1 MTLAGRE
8 TIVTRTLWAA
18 VQVAVLLSLPVAA
31 GAADDDKLVATL
43 KSVVEDNLRAYDAE
57 DADGAMRSVHTRS
70 PQYDTTKAALAEQFQ
85 DFDLSAKITGFNYVG
100 HDDEFAVARVKIQV
114 EGPSGSVFVNN
125 TSDNLIL
132 FHQEG
137 GIWKLW
143 TDDIL
148 GVDFEQRIGTVVP
161 PK

>member
-1 MTLAGRE
+1 M
-8 TIVTRTLWAA
+8 TRTVWVA
-18 VQVAVLLSLPVAA
+18 VQVAALLGLAAAA
-31 GAADDDKLVATL
+31 GATDDKLAATL
-43 KSVVEDNLRAYDAE
+43 RGVVQDNLRAYDAE

-70 PQYDTTKAALAEQFQ
+70 PQYESTRAALPEQFQ
-85 DFDLSAKITGFNYVG
+85 DLDVTAKLTDFKYMG

-125 TSDNLIL
+125 TTDDIVL

-143 TDDIL
+143 TNEVL
-148 GVDFEQRIGTVVP
+148 GVDFEQRIGVVVP

>member
-1 MTLAGRE
+1 M
-8 TIVTRTLWAA
+8 TRTVWVA
-18 VQVAVLLSLPVAA
+18 VQVAALLGRAAAA
-31 GAADDDKLVATL
+31 GATDDKLAATL
-43 KSVVEDNLRAYDAE
+43 RGVVQDNLRAYDAE

-70 PQYDTTKAALAEQFQ
+70 PQYEPTRAALPEQFQ
-85 DFDLSAKITGFNYVG
+85 DLDVTAKLTDFKYMG

-114 EGPSGSVFVNN
+114 EGPSGSMFVNN
-125 TSDNLIL
+125 TTDDIVL

-143 TDDIL
+143 TSEVL
-148 GVDFEQRIGTVVP
+148 GVDFEQRIGVAVP

>member
-1 MTLAGRE
+1 M
-8 TIVTRTLWAA
+8 A
-18 VQVAVLLSLPVAA
+18 VQVAALLGRAAAA
-31 GAADDDKLVATL
+31 GATDDKLAATL
-43 KSVVEDNLRAYDAE
+43 RGVVQDNLRAYDAE

-70 PQYDTTKAALAEQFQ
+70 PQYEPTRAALPEQFQ
-85 DFDLSAKITGFNYVG
+85 DLDVTAKLTDFKYMG

-125 TSDNLIL
+125 TTDDIVL

-143 TDDIL
+143 TNEVL
-148 GVDFEQRIGTVVP
+148 GVDFEQRIGVVVP

>member
-1 MTLAGRE
+1 M
-8 TIVTRTLWAA
+8 A
-18 VQVAVLLSLPVAA
+18 VQVAALLGLAAAA
-31 GAADDDKLVATL
+31 GATDDKLAATL
-43 KSVVEDNLRAYDAE
+43 RGVVQDNLRAYDAE

-70 PQYDTTKAALAEQFQ
+70 PQYEPTRAALPEQFQ
-85 DFDLSAKITGFNYVG
+85 DLDVTAKVTDFKYMG

-125 TSDNLIL
+125 TTDDIVL

-143 TDDIL
+143 TSEVL
-148 GVDFEQRIGTVVP
+148 GVDFEQRIGVVVP
-161 PK
+161 PE

>member
-1 MTLAGRE
+1 
-8 TIVTRTLWAA
+8 VA
-18 VQVAVLLSLPVAA
+18 VQVAALLGLAAAA
-31 GAADDDKLVATL
+31 GATDDKLAATL
-43 KSVVEDNLRAYDAE
+43 RGVVQDNLRAYDAE

-70 PQYDTTKAALAEQFQ
+70 PQYEPTRAALPEQFQ
-85 DFDLSAKITGFNYVG
+85 DLDVTAKLTDFRYMG

-125 TSDNLIL
+125 TTDDIVL

-137 GIWKLW
+137 DIWKLW
-143 TDDIL
+143 TDEVL
-148 GVDFEQRIGTVVP
+148 GVDFEQRIGVVVP

>member
-1 MTLAGRE
+1 M
-8 TIVTRTLWAA
+8 A
-18 VQVAVLLSLPVAA
+18 VQVAALLGRAAAA
-31 GAADDDKLVATL
+31 GATDDKLAATL
-43 KSVVEDNLRAYDAE
+43 RGVVQDNLRAYDAE

-70 PQYDTTKAALAEQFQ
+70 PQYEPTRAALPEQFQ
-85 DFDLSAKITGFNYVG
+85 DLDVTAKLTDFRYMG

-125 TSDNLIL
+125 TTDDIVL

-143 TDDIL
+143 TNEVL
-148 GVDFEQRIGTVVP
+148 GVDFEQRIGVVVP

>member
-1 MTLAGRE
+1 M
-8 TIVTRTLWAA
+8 TRTVWVA
-18 VQVAVLLSLPVAA
+18 VQVAALLGRAAAA
-31 GAADDDKLVATL
+31 GATDDKLAATL
-43 KSVVEDNLRAYDAE
+43 RGVVQDNLRAYDAE

-70 PQYDTTKAALAEQFQ
+70 PQYEPTRAALPEQFQ
-85 DFDLSAKITGFNYVG
+85 DLDVTAKLTDFRYMG

-125 TSDNLIL
+125 TTDDIVL

-143 TDDIL
+143 TNEVL
-148 GVDFEQRIGTVVP
+148 GVDFEQRIGVVVP

>member
-1 MTLAGRE
+1 M
-8 TIVTRTLWAA
+8 TRTIWVA
-18 VQVAVLLSLPVAA
+18 VQVAALLGLAVVAA
-31 GAADDDKLVATL
+31 ADEDKLAATL
-43 KSVVEDNLRAYDAE
+43 RSVMEDNLRAYDAE
-57 DADGAMRSVHTRS
+57 DADAAMRSVHTGS
-70 PQYDTTKAALAEQFQ
+70 PQYEATKAALAGQFR
-85 DFDLSAKITGFNYVG
+85 DLDAKAKVAAFKYIG

-125 TSDNLIL
+125 TTDNIVL

-143 TDDIL
+143 TDDVL
-148 GVDFEQRIGTVVP
+148 GVDFEQRIGVVTP

>member
-1 MTLAGRE
+1 MTRSSW
-8 TIVTRTLWAA
+8 VA
-18 VQVAVLLSLPVAA
+18 VQIAALLSLAVTA
-31 GAADDDKLVATL
+31 GAADDKIAATL
-43 KSVVEDNLRAYDAE
+43 KSVVEDSLRAYDAE
-57 DADGAMRSVHTRS
+57 DADGTMRSVHTRS
-70 PQYDTTKAALAEQFQ
+70 PQYDTTKAALAGQFQ
-85 DFDLSAKITGFNYVG
+85 DLDLTAKVTDFKYIG

-114 EGPSGSVFVNN
+114 EGPSGTMFANN

-143 TDDIL
+143 TDEIL

>member
-1 MTLAGRE
+1 
-8 TIVTRTLWAA
+8 VA
-18 VQVAVLLSLPVAA
+18 VQVAALLGRAAAA
-31 GAADDDKLVATL
+31 GATDDKLAATL
-43 KSVVEDNLRAYDAE
+43 RGVVQDNLRAYDAE

-70 PQYDTTKAALAEQFQ
+70 PQYEPTRAALPEQFQ
-85 DFDLSAKITGFNYVG
+85 DLDVTAKLTDFRYMG

-114 EGPSGSVFVNN
+114 EGPSGSMFVNN
-125 TSDNLIL
+125 TTDDIVL

-143 TDDIL
+143 TNEVL
-148 GVDFEQRIGTVVP
+148 GVDFEQRIGVVVP

>member
-1 MTLAGRE
+1 M
-8 TIVTRTLWAA
+8 TRTVWVA
-18 VQVAVLLSLPVAA
+18 VQVAALLGLAAAA
-31 GAADDDKLVATL
+31 GATDDKLAATL
-43 KSVVEDNLRAYDAE
+43 RGVVQDNLRAYDAE

-70 PQYDTTKAALAEQFQ
+70 PQYEPTRAALPEQFQ
-85 DFDLSAKITGFNYVG
+85 DLDVTAKLTDFKYMG

-125 TSDNLIL
+125 TTDDIVL

-143 TDDIL
+143 TNEVL
-148 GVDFEQRIGTVVP
+148 GVDFEQRIGVVVP